1 MEEDTGHGRNGQRG
15 SKNESTS
22 AQALAILQRYSHGDI
37 SDWEAAELLG
47 KDYSQHDVFALIRKH
62 KMALPLP
69 PQAELDRQKAA
80 LELIFGK
87 AKRH

>member
-1 MEEDTGHGRNGQRG
+1 
-15 SKNESTS
+15 
-22 AQALAILQRYSHGDI
+22 LQRYSHGDI